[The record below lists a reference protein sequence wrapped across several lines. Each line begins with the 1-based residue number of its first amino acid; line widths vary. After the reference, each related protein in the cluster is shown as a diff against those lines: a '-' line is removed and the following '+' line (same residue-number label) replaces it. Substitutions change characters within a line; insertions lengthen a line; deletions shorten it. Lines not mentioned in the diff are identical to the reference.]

1 MRQNSADGPLP
12 PSRGTEMTEPEAFDR
27 VTATTSPTQG
37 HYAAGS
43 LTDSVRPL
51 QQRNTA
57 EKKGLSLDVD
67 KSNAYGNAGNLPTPS
82 RTPRSFRS
90 SFLLPSRGEPSG
102 NASHHRN
109 MPGAEKLSS
118 GASSPQLSAIDTA
131 ERAKQPPPA
140 KAQKPKLGRNYEY
153 FEGNTVFAAGGRLQ
167 NTRHRPISI
176 ATALA
181 VVIPA
186 ILFLVYSAPFYW
198 YRVSPAVPIVF
209 AYLFY
214 LSISSF
220 LHASSS
226 DPGILPRNLHRFP
239 PAADNEDPLR
249 LAPPMNDW
257 TLIRS
262 AESSTAAM
270 EVPTKYCKTCSLW
283 RPPRAH
289 HCRLCDNCV
298 ETQDHHCVWLNN
310 CVGRRNYRYFF
321 TFVTATTL
329 LGFFLAGASLAHVL
343 LYASQEG
350 IPVAA
355 SIDQFRTPFA
365 MFIYG
370 TIATIYPA
378 ALMGYHLFL
387 MARGETTREFLNS
400 HKFLKKDR
408 YRAFTQGS
416 AWKNWVTILCR
427 PRPPTY
433 YRFKG
438 RFEEGDQR
446 FGERR
451 DRRETKTP
459 GQGQDMELQNVP
471 PLSSSGFQ
479 GPTALRNAGQS
490 SQP

>member
-1 MRQNSADGPLP
+1 
-12 PSRGTEMTEPEAFDR
+12 MTEPEAFDR

-226 DPGILPRNLHRFP
+226 DPGV
-239 PAADNEDPLR
+239 
-249 LAPPMNDW
+249 
-257 TLIRS
+257 
-262 AESSTAAM
+262 STNP
-270 EVPTKYCKTCSLW
+270 V
-283 RPPRAH
+283 
-289 HCRLCDNCV
+289 
-298 ETQDHHCVWLNN
+298 
-310 CVGRRNYRYFF
+310 VG
-321 TFVTATTL
+321 
-329 LGFFLAGASLAHVL
+329 S
-343 LYASQEG
+343 
-350 IPVAA
+350 
-355 SIDQFRTPFA
+355 
-365 MFIYG
+365 
-370 TIATIYPA
+370 
-378 ALMGYHLFL
+378 
-387 MARGETTREFLNS
+387 
-400 HKFLKKDR
+400 
-408 YRAFTQGS
+408 
-416 AWKNWVTILCR
+416 
-427 PRPPTY
+427 
-433 YRFKG
+433 
-438 RFEEGDQR
+438 
-446 FGERR
+446 
-451 DRRETKTP
+451 
-459 GQGQDMELQNVP
+459 NVH
-471 PLSSSGFQ
+471 
-479 GPTALRNAGQS
+479 
-490 SQP
+490 